1 MDDEQKFKEV
11 LGPLFDELSKLDEDG
26 LTISEILTNKEFEQ
40 IKSTTYVMQ
49 MPISGETAVDLA
61 TSLEHWVTD
70 ECKECSNHLNMF
82 TMQFVI
88 SLWDTIIMSLEV
100 EDE

>member
-11 LGPLFDELSKLDEDG
+11 LGPLFDELSKLDEEG
-26 LTISEILTNKEFEQ
+26 LTIGEILTSKEFEQ

-49 MPISGETAVDLA
+49 MPISGETAVELA
-61 TSLEHWVTD
+61 TSLEHWVT
-70 ECKECSNHLNMF
+70 EQCKECSTHMNMF
-82 TMQFVI
+82 TVELVI
-88 SLWDTIIMSLEV
+88 SLWDTIMMSLDV

>member
-40 IKSTTYVMQ
+40 IKATTYVMQ
-49 MPISGETAVDLA
+49 MPISGETAVELA
-61 TSLEHWVTD
+61 TALEHWVT
-70 ECKECSNHLNMF
+70 EQCKECSTHLNMF
-82 TMQFVI
+82 TVDFVI
-88 SLWDTIIMSLEV
+88 SLWDTIMISLEV
-100 EDE
+100 ENE